1 MSARSAAESA
11 ASPTALSAFLKG
23 VERRADTLASLQC
36 GDLQQAER
44 GLAATFRAFQS
55 RAGEWPMAV
64 WPTRFWALL
73 AATPA
78 LREPGRAPHWPQGL
92 EGLAPLSADDR
103 LALLL
108 RIVVGLDEAAAADVL
123 GVDED
128 AYRHALARACPRD
141 AAGHPDAH
149 GWRLLAEAAQRQLR
163 ELAPERLGRLADLRE
178 PRPPVAAPARAQPA
192 ERTRVPRAGRLG
204 RLRSQWRWIVAGCVL
219 LALLAAA
226 AAWMRARP
234 GVRLPPE
241 PVSQAPA
248 GALHV
253 TDAAPVLVE
262 ELPAEDLDRGEQA
275 PVPAPGADPAD
286 AAMLADPD
294 LALARQADFY
304 AWFAAGGPVPA
315 DESQPRP
322 TAPDLAAAGMETVT
336 DDE

>member
-1 MSARSAAESA
+1 MSARSAADSA

-23 VERRADTLASLQC
+23 VERRADTLANLQC
-36 GDLQQAER
+36 GDLEQAER
-44 GLAATFRAFQS
+44 GLAATFRAFQA

-64 WPTRFWALL
+64 WPNRFWALL

-78 LREPGRAPHWPQGL
+78 LREPGRTPYWPEGL
-92 EGLAPLSADDR
+92 EALAPLAAEDR

-108 RIVVGLDEAAAADVL
+108 RIVVGLDEDAAADVL
-123 GVDED
+123 GVDVE
-128 AYRHALARACPRD
+128 AYRRALARACPRD
-141 AAGHPDAH
+141 AAGHPDAQA
-149 GWRLLAEAAQRQLR
+149 WRELAEAAQRQLR
-163 ELAPERLGRLADLRE
+163 ELPPARLARLAELRE
-178 PRPPVAAPARAQPA
+178 PRPAAAPLRAERDRPAAPRTPRERRGFRWRPWVAAGAVALLVLA
-192 ERTRVPRAGRLG
+192 ALAWWLG
-204 RLRSQWRWIVAGCVL
+204 RRHHVV
-219 LALLAAA
+219 
-226 AAWMRARP
+226 
-234 GVRLPPE
+234 LPPE

-253 TDAAPVLVE
+253 TDAAPAVVE
-262 ELPAEDLDRGEQA
+262 ELPAEDLPDPQESRTPG
-275 PVPAPGADPAD
+275 PGADAAD

-315 DESQPRP
+315 DESEPRP